1 MHASLELYA
10 NLANITGPQAYE
22 STHTHTHTFRPQSPT
37 HIPSDNN
44 GKHFAKCKRPR
55 RTVTGRGRLSFAFK
69 VLPYGQQR
77 YVLLPQSVQ
86 PYEVSSKKVS
96 SLWKNVLRN
105 LRILFNVYI
114 SETQTKSNKSL
125 LNSKA

>member
-86 PYEVSSKKVS
+86 PYEVSSKKGFFFMEKCFKKS
-96 SLWKNVLRN
+96 SNIVQCLYLRD
-105 LRILFNVYI
+105 
-114 SETQTKSNKSL
+114 TNKEQ
-125 LNSKA
+125 

>member
-22 STHTHTHTFRPQSPT
+22 STHTHTHFAHNHPHTYPVTTTENTLRNVSDLDAPSPDGDDF
-37 HIPSDNN
+37 HLHLKCCHMANN
-44 GKHFAKCKRPR
+44 VMCFCPRACNHTKCR
-55 RTVTGRGRLSFAFK
+55 
-69 VLPYGQQR
+69 Q
-77 YVLLPQSVQ
+77 
-86 PYEVSSKKVS
+86 KKVS

>member
-10 NLANITGPQAYE
+10 NLANIRGPQAYE
-22 STHTHTHTFRPQSPT
+22 NTYTNTHFALSHPHTA
-37 HIPSDNN
+37 SDNN

-77 YVLLPQSVQ
+77 YVRLPQGVL
-86 PYEVSSKKVS
+86 PYEVSSKKRFRHYGKMFEKFS
-96 SLWKNVLRN
+96 NNIRYL
-105 LRILFNVYI
+105 YI
-114 SETQTKSNKSL
+114 RYGNKEQ
-125 LNSKA
+125 